1 MIERKQYRGCLKKNT
16 SPQVLNDACKSAKL
30 CAEKLI
36 EEKRLLTASLYE
48 YNGMC
53 FLYYEALEKGV
64 IPEDFLSALDEVLET
79 WPEEQGLTSWVPMY
93 PIYWHQ
99 IPDSV
104 ENWQKARNLLDEDG
118 KKTEKDRIG
127 RIAFVYPEKPF
138 SYTYWHQAIVGEGLL
153 KGDQYQFISL
163 HENIL
168 FSYFETPKHMVN
180 IKNTEEESKVI
191 REWMEAD
198 PESHFDRVK
207 AGGENFRIIPALFSV
222 G

>member
-127 RIAFVYPEKPF
+127 RIAFVYPEKLF

-198 PESHFDRVK
+198 PESHFDRV
-207 AGGENFRIIPALFSV
+207 
-222 G
+222 